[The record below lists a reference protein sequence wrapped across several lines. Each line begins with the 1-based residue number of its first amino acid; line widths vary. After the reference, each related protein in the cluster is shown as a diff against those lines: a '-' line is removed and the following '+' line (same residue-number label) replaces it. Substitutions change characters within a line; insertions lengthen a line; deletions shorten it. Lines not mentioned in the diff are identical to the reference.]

1 MVFAS
6 RKAEGINKMRE
17 VVITAASRTAVGRAL
32 KGSLRYTRPD
42 DLGAAVVRSLIE
54 THPNLDPARVGDVI
68 MGCAMPEG
76 EQGMNV
82 GRNIALMAGLPVTV
96 PGMTVNRFCSSG
108 LETINYAAMQIA
120 TGQNDC
126 VIAGGV
132 ESMTMIPMGG
142 LRYLP
147 NPKVAHDQPETLT
160 NMGITAENLVVQDE
174 ITREAQDEFAYNS
187 HMKAMAAINE
197 GRFVDEIVP
206 VMAQLP
212 AQAKNGRPI
221 SQEVEFKVDE
231 GPRSDTSLAGL
242 ARLKPAFKLG
252 GTVTAGNS
260 SQMSDGGAAAMLM
273 TAELAAE
280 IGAVPLARF
289 VGYAV
294 AGVRP
299 EIMGIG
305 PVEAVP
311 KVLAQTGLT
320 LDQMDVIELN
330 EAFAAQSLAV
340 LKHLGIDPADPR
352 LNANG
357 GAIALGHPLG
367 CTGAKLT
374 ATALHELKRRGGKY
388 AMVTMCIG
396 TGMGAA
402 GIFEAI

>member
-1 MVFAS
+1 
-6 RKAEGINKMRE
+6 MRE
-17 VVITAASRTAVGRAL
+17 VVVAAARRTAVGKAL
-32 KGSLRYTRPD
+32 RGTLRHTRPD
-42 DLGAAVVRSLIE
+42 DLAAAVVKELVAS
-54 THPNLDPARVGDVI
+54 HPNMDPARIGDVI
-68 MGCAMPEG
+68 MGCAMPEA

-96 PGMTVNRFCSSG
+96 PGMTMNRFCCSG
-108 LETINYAAMQIA
+108 LETINYGAMKIAAGMDDI
-120 TGQNDC
+120 
-126 VIAGGV
+126 VIAGGT
-132 ESMTMIPMGG
+132 ETMTLVPIGG
-142 LRYLP
+142 LRYMP
-147 NPKVAHDQPETLT
+147 SPSMAREHPEYLT
-160 NMGITAENLVVQDE
+160 NMGITAENLAVRDE
-174 ITREAQDEFAYNS
+174 ISREAQDEFSYHSN
-187 HMKAMAAINE
+187 MKAIAAIKE
-197 GRFVDEIVP
+197 GRFVDEIVS
-206 VMAQLP
+206 VMASLP
-212 AQAKNGRPI
+212 SKGKNGKPGL
-221 SQEVEFKVDE
+221 QEVEFKVDE
-231 GPRSDTSLAGL
+231 GPRADTTVEAL

-260 SQMSDGGAAAMLM
+260 SQMSDGAAASLL
-273 TAELAAE
+273 TTPEIAKE
-280 IGAVPLARF
+280 IGAEPLARF

-294 AGVRP
+294 AGVPP

-311 KVLAQTGLT
+311 KVMKQTGLS

-340 LKHLGIDPADPR
+340 CKGLGLDPADPR
-352 LNANG
+352 VNANG

-388 AMVTMCIG
+388 ALVTMCIG

>member
-1 MVFAS
+1 MRNVF
-6 RKAEGINKMRE
+6 
-17 VVITAASRTAVGRAL
+17 VAAAKRSAVGKAL
-32 KGSLRYTRPD
+32 KGSLRHTRPD
-42 DLGAAVVRSLIE
+42 DLGAAVVKNLLE
-54 THPNLDPARVGDVI
+54 MHPNLDPALIGDVI

-82 GRNIALMAGLPVTV
+82 GRNIALMAGLPITV

-108 LETINYAAMQIA
+108 LETINYAALQIA
-120 TGQNDC
+120 SGQNDV

-132 ESMTMIPMGG
+132 ESMSMIPMGG

-147 NPKVAHDQPETLT
+147 NPTVAANQPETLT
-160 NMGITAENLVVQDE
+160 NMGLTAENLVVRDE
-174 ITREAQDEFAYNS
+174 ISREAQDEFAYNS
-187 HMKAMAAINE
+187 NMRAVKAIKAGLFA
-197 GRFVDEIVP
+197 DEIAT

-212 AQAKNGRPI
+212 AKAKNGRPI
-221 SQEVEFKVDE
+221 SQEVEFLIDE
-231 GPRSDTSLAGL
+231 GPRADTTVESL
-242 ARLKPAFKLG
+242 ARLRPAFKQG

-260 SQMSDGGAAAMLM
+260 SQMSDGAAASLLCTEEAAKAMG
-273 TAELAAE
+273 AE
-280 IGAVPLARF
+280 PLARF

-294 AGVRP
+294 AGVGP

-320 LDQMDVIELN
+320 LEQMDVIELN

-340 LKHLGIDPADPR
+340 LKGLNLQADDER
-352 LNANG
+352 INANG

-402 GIFEAI
+402 GIFEAV